1 MFIYTN
7 TNIYLKSSYERKK
20 FLLLFISGITQK
32 KDPTQPFPQLKL
44 F

>member
-1 MFIYTN
+1 MFIYIN
-7 TNIYLKSSYERKK
+7 NNIYLKSSYERKK
-20 FLLLFISGITQK
+20 FLLLFISGVNAK